1 MINEYIGYGQE
12 LQGKITVSSKVR
24 SNNLDGSIFEIP
36 EFIFILTFRKTGALY
51 FDERCYLSH
60 CPWRKDQYG
69 HGNDAAEWT
78 PFSGCWEIIF
88 YSYLIYKKKN

>member
-1 MINEYIGYGQE
+1 MINEYIGYEQE

-69 HGNDAAEWT
+69 HGNDAADWT
-78 PFSGCWEIIF
+78 PFSGAGKLFSI
-88 YSYLIYKKKN
+88 LI

>member
-36 EFIFILTFRKTGALY
+36 E
-51 FDERCYLSH
+51 
-60 CPWRKDQYG
+60 
-69 HGNDAAEWT
+69 
-78 PFSGCWEIIF
+78 IIF